1 MENIFTICKQLN
13 SLNKVKKQ
21 LLLNK
26 PFKLYVDKTELG
38 SYIFRASGDVY
49 ISIEGDVNSGFY
61 DFNEESKKIQVE
73 YQKQIFV
80 YDILF
85 MNEKIIITNS
95 SQGVLSIFNSDN
107 SINDIELYLN
117 SLLSSNDSKQN
128 EESLKEIENHE
139 NIEKKEKNTSS
150 NSKFIFGGLALVVI
164 IGAVL
169 FFLNK
174 NKNKVEISD
183 TDIQYKQTIIKMF
196 ENINLKKDD
205 SVFNLYADTIN
216 YFGKEGTLKS
226 MAVIDFRNLTTNT
239 TQDLKLNP
247 DTLSIVVS
255 INSIDSSIVVT
266 GIVIQNSTLTK
277 NLIPYIYRSNFEYR
291 FNKQGKINFINSTV
305 TQKEVDYSVILG
317 VQEGNLIF
325 NNEIEATDFIN
336 RNIGRLYDENFD
348 IDYRKA
354 LSEAL
359 VNKVGPSKI
368 ISDYDQPSISY
379 KFNEF
384 IDSLMA
390 KKIIAKSINKIILA
404 NNSISEISF
413 SLERLEST
421 TSDILIP
428 GYYYVNANDEYYVYF
443 YASPNL
449 NDRKQSYFNSK
460 DQVYISAI
468 ENGFG
473 YLEFTNSRGQTSK
486 GWILLTDLTVD

>member
-150 NSKFIFGGLALVVI
+150 NSKFIFSGLALVVI

-174 NKNKVEISD
+174 NKNKIEISD
-183 TDIQYKQTIIKMF
+183 TDIQYKQTIIRMF
-196 ENINLKKDD
+196 ENINLKKAD
-205 SVFNLYADTIN
+205 SVFDLYADTIN

-226 MAVIDFRNLTTNT
+226 VAVIDFRNLTTNT
-239 TQDLKLNP
+239 TQDLKLKP
-247 DTLSIVVS
+247 DTLSIVVTR
-255 INSIDSSIVVT
+255 NPFDSSVAVT
-266 GIVIQNSTLTK
+266 GIVVQNSTLSK
-277 NLIPYIYRSNFEYR
+277 NLIPYVYRSNFEYR
-291 FNKQGKINFINSTV
+291 FNKLGKINYINSTV
-305 TQKEVDYSVILG
+305 TQKDVDYSAILG
-317 VQEGNLIF
+317 VQEGDLMF
-325 NNEIEATDFIN
+325 NNEIEATDFLN
-336 RNIGRLYDENFD
+336 RNMGRLYDEKFD
-348 IDYRKA
+348 VDYRKA
-354 LSEAL
+354 LSDAL

-368 ISDYDQPSISY
+368 VSDYNQPSISY

-384 IDSLMA
+384 MDSLMA
-390 KKIIAKSINKIILA
+390 KKIIAKSINKTILI

-413 SLERLEST
+413 NLERLESI
-421 TSDILIP
+421 TSEISSP
-428 GYYYVNANDEYYVYF
+428 GNYYINASDENHVYF

-460 DQVYISAI
+460 DQVYISTI

-473 YLEFTNSRGQTSK
+473 YLEFTNNRGQTSK
-486 GWILLTDLTVD
+486 GWVLLTDLIFN